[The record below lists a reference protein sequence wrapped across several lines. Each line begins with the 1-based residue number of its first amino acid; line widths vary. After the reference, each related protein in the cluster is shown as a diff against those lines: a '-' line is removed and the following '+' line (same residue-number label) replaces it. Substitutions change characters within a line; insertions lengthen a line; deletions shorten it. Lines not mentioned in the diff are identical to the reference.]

1 MIRIVEMK
9 APHVPQVAALEKL
22 CFSDP
27 WSEESISG
35 ELNNRYSFWLVAEDD
50 GVVLGYIGS
59 QISFP
64 EADVMNVA
72 VHPDSRRRGIAAILV
87 EALVRHLRSMDCTSL
102 TLEVRASNAPAI
114 ALYEKLGFALV
125 GRRPNYYRHPK
136 EDALIM
142 RKEWEV

>member
-72 VHPDSRRRGIAAILV
+72 VYPDSRRRGIAAILV

-114 ALYEKLGFALV
+114 ALYEKMGFALV